1 MANINTH
8 NVSKA
13 EIALLR
19 SYDSLIDF
27 GKLFLPG
34 DFLKSETP
42 NFHYEIATELNS
54 PSNKPCAIILARG
67 HAKTTLVKAKILKD
81 LCFAKKA
88 YEWGFSDIERF
99 EFFGWVSSNQKK
111 SKNNV
116 AYIKLN
122 LQQNQE
128 MIYYFGKK
136 MVDGST
142 MLKGDTW
149 NQENLVTAWG
159 DRLISSSNLSS
170 MRGDTLATLEQGA
183 VRYSCVFIDDAE
195 NEENTKTSSARES
208 IVNNIM
214 DGIMPAIDSHYPG
227 NRLFLIETPV
237 HYDAMAQDILDRWAQ
252 VRGGT
257 PEEIEAFPW
266 KVIAYGATQPHMPGG
281 VLWHSWM
288 PREALDAE
296 KQRYIHS
303 KKGVAGYYQEYEIEV
318 QSKDNSIWT
327 REHIKFWDGYYRW
340 DEKIG
345 QGFLHIGGIDYP
357 VNVFIGCDPATD
369 IDTRESDFTVVMAV
383 AIDSDNNSYVLE
395 YERHR
400 AIPTVAQRDK
410 DGEILGKKGV
420 VDYIMDMH
428 EKYHA
433 MSSTV
438 EDVAMNR
445 SVFQSLNERRRLTN
459 KFHLSVIPE
468 KPGGREKRNRILS
481 GLAGRFSGGTV
492 YYRENM
498 FDLINE
504 TVTFGPRMAHD
515 DTIEA
520 FYYACRYAYPPEF
533 IKKEVGTEGAFEFE
547 KPATRRAKPWQEG

>member
-1 MANINTH
+1 MNINSR
-8 NVSKA
+8 NISKA
-13 EIALLR
+13 ELALVR
-19 SYDSLIDF
+19 AHDNLISF

-42 NFHYEIATELNS
+42 DFHHEIAKELVS

-67 HAKTTLVKAKILKD
+67 HAKTTLIKAKILRD
-81 LCFAKKA
+81 LAFAKKA
-88 YEWGFSDIERF
+88 YEWGMADEERF
-99 EFFGWVSSNQKK
+99 YFFGWVSSNQKK

-122 LQQNQE
+122 LQYNEE
-128 MIYYFGKK
+128 MIYYFGKN
-136 MVDGST
+136 VPDIGNT
-142 MLKGDTW
+142 LRGHTW
-149 NQENLVTAWG
+149 NQEDLVTAWG
-159 DRLISSSNLSS
+159 DRLISSSNLTS

-183 VRYSCVFIDDAE
+183 VRYSSVFIDDAE
-195 NEENTKTSSARES
+195 NEENTKTPASRES

-214 DGIMPAIDSHYPG
+214 DGILPAIDTHYSG
-227 NRLFLIETPV
+227 NRLYLIETPV

-257 PEEIEAFPW
+257 PEEIEGFPW
-266 KVIAYGATQPHMPGG
+266 KVISYGATQPHMPGG

-288 PREALDAE
+288 PRERLDEIKNQYA
-296 KQRYIHS
+296 HS

-318 QSKDNSIWT
+318 QSKDNAIWT
-327 REHIKFWDGYYRW
+327 RDHIKWHNGQYHW
-340 DEKIG
+340 DEKTQQGYLKLGG
-345 QGFLHIGGIDYP
+345 QDYP

-369 IDTRESDFTVVMAV
+369 IDTREADYTVVMAV
-383 AIDSDNNSYVLE
+383 AIDSDNNAYVLE

-400 AIPTVAQRDK
+400 AIPTVAQRNTE
-410 DGEILGKKGV
+410 GEILGKSGV
-420 VDYIMDMH
+420 VDYIIGLH

-433 MSSTV
+433 VSSTV

-445 SVFQSLNERRRLTN
+445 SVFQALNDRRRVLN
-459 KFHLSVIPE
+459 KFHLAIIPE
-468 KPGGREKRNRILS
+468 KPGGQQKRNRILS
-481 GLAGRFSGGTV
+481 GLAGRFSAGTV

-520 FYYACRYAYPPEF
+520 FYYACRYAYPPDF
-533 IKKEVGTEGAFEFE
+533 VKKEIGDDGAFEFE
-547 KPATRRAKPWQEG
+547 APEPRRARHWQE